1 MKDLIRKLEKKYN
14 IEDIE
19 NTAIKCFID
28 NNNLGFIFSNE
39 LINHKIQNYN
49 ENCYK
54 MIQKD
59 LEIKDLEILNIFFE
73 GLLTEK
79 EKNEN
84 GIVFTPLYI
93 CDYIVKNTIKKF
105 DSNTK
110 IIDPSCGC
118 GIFIISILNYLR
130 KKTNAKIIDLLEKN
144 IYGID
149 ITKNNIERTKIL
161 LTLYCIMNGED
172 KNEIKFNIIEAD
184 SLFSDWNEL
193 FSVDKFDYIIGN
205 PPYVNNHDL
214 KEAYIKKLS
223 STFKTTTEGT
233 FNIFYAF
240 IEKSMEYLDDKGK
253 LGYIIPNNFIHIQ
266 SARPLRQFIRE
277 NNYLNEIIDFKDNT
291 IFYPILTYNC
301 IMYLTKNNK
310 TYKFAQIQKKED
322 FKSVFKNIE
331 FKKAKLSDLSDN
343 GWKLVD
349 INVRNNISK
358 IEGFN
363 KKLDS
368 YIRVGIATL
377 RDKVY
382 VIDGYDESNKMYY
395 KIYNDKK
402 YFIEEDIT
410 IPYIKVSKYKSDEDI
425 GRIIFPYIVKD
436 NNSIPIDVE
445 ILKKIYPMAYEYF
458 VDTKETLDER
468 DSDGKLNLSNWYMY
482 GRSQG
487 LNLWNEKILFST
499 FNENPNFVKSKVRD
513 FLFSNGYCIINYD
526 IDEDVLLKIL
536 NSNIMKYYIDNTSY
550 SISGNYKCYQKKY
563 VKNFSIPELSADDIL
578 FIKKCDDQNEL
589 DKFLISLY
597 NLIFD

>member
-1 MKDLIRKLEKKYN
+1 MKDLIRKLEKKFN

-39 LINHKIQNYN
+39 LINHKIQKYN
-49 ENCYK
+49 EDCYK

-59 LEIKDLEILNIFFE
+59 LEIKDLETLNVFFE

-79 EKNEN
+79 EKNVN

-118 GIFIISILNYLR
+118 GIFIISTLNYLR
-130 KKTNAKIIDLLEKN
+130 KKTNTKIIDLLEKN

-172 KNEIKFNIIEAD
+172 KNEINFNIIEAD

-193 FSVDKFDYIIGN
+193 FDADKFDYIIGN
-205 PPYVNNHDL
+205 PPYVNNHGL
-214 KEAYIKKLS
+214 SENYIKKLS
-223 STFKTTTEGT
+223 STFKTTIEGT

-240 IEKSMEYLDDKGK
+240 IEKSMDYLADDGK

-310 TYKFAQIQKKED
+310 IYKFAQIQKKED

-343 GWKLVD
+343 GWELVD

-368 YIRVGIATL
+368 YIKVGIATL

-382 VIDGYDESNKMYY
+382 VIDGYDDSKKMYY
-395 KIYNDKK
+395 KIYNEKK

-425 GRIIFPYIVKD
+425 GRIIFPYTIKD
-436 NNSIPIDVE
+436 NNSIPIDSEV
-445 ILKKIYPMAYEYF
+445 LKKKYPMAYKYF
-458 VDTKETLDER
+458 IDTKETLDER
-468 DSDGKLNLSNWYMY
+468 DSEEKLNLSNWYMY

-499 FNENPNFVKSKVRD
+499 FNENPNFIKPKTRD

-563 VKNFSIPELSADDIL
+563 VKKFSIPELSTDDIL
-578 FIKKCDDQNEL
+578 FIKKCDDKKEL
-589 DKFLISLY
+589 DKFLINLY
-597 NLIFD
+597 NLILD

>member
-1 MKDLIRKLEKKYN
+1 MKYLIIELKKMFN
-14 IEDIE
+14 IEEIE
-19 NTAIKCFID
+19 NTAIKCFVD
-28 NNNLGFIFSNE
+28 NNNLGPIFSNE
-39 LINHKIQNYN
+39 LINQRIQKYN

-54 MIQKD
+54 MIQRGI
-59 LEIKDLEILNIFFE
+59 LIKDLETLNNFFE

-79 EKNEN
+79 EKNGN

-93 CDYIVKNTIKKF
+93 CDYIIKNTIRKF
-105 DSNTK
+105 DINTK

-118 GIFIISILNYLR
+118 GIFIISTLNYLK
-130 KKTNAKIIDLLEKN
+130 KKTNIKIIDLLEKN

-172 KNEIKFNIIEAD
+172 KNVINFNIIEAD

-193 FSVDKFDYIIGN
+193 FNVYKFDYIIGN
-205 PPYVNNHDL
+205 PPYANNHDL
-214 KEAYIKKLS
+214 KELYIKKLS
-223 STFKTTTEGT
+223 STFKTTTKGT

-240 IEKSMEYLDDKGK
+240 IEKSMDYLTDDGK

-301 IMYLTKNNK
+301 IIYLTKNNK

-331 FKKAKLSDLSDN
+331 FKKAKLSDLSDK
-343 GWKLVD
+343 GWELVD
-349 INVRNNISK
+349 INVKNNIAK
-358 IEGFN
+358 IESFE

-377 RDKVY
+377 RDKMY
-382 VIDGYDESNKMYY
+382 VIDGYDKNKKMYY

-402 YFIEEDIT
+402 YFIEENIT

-425 GRIIFPYIVKD
+425 KRIIFPYIIKN
-436 NNSIPIDVE
+436 NNSVPIDVNV
-445 ILKKIYPMAYEYF
+445 LKNKYPNAYQYF
-458 VDTKETLDER
+458 IDTKEMLSER
-468 DSDGKLNLSNWYMY
+468 N
-482 GRSQG
+482 
-487 LNLWNEKILFST
+487 
-499 FNENPNFVKSKVRD
+499 
-513 FLFSNGYCIINYD
+513 
-526 IDEDVLLKIL
+526 
-536 NSNIMKYYIDNTSY
+536 
-550 SISGNYKCYQKKY
+550 
-563 VKNFSIPELSADDIL
+563 
-578 FIKKCDDQNEL
+578 
-589 DKFLISLY
+589 
-597 NLIFD
+597 

>member
-1 MKDLIRKLEKKYN
+1 MKDLIKKLEKKFD
-14 IEDIE
+14 IETIE
-19 NTAIKCFID
+19 NTAIKCFVD

-39 LINHKIQNYN
+39 LINKKIQNYN
-49 ENCYK
+49 EDCYK
-54 MIQKD
+54 LIQKNLLIND
-59 LEIKDLEILNIFFE
+59 LETLNSFYE

-93 CDYIVKNTIKKF
+93 CDYIVKNTIKRF
-105 DSNTK
+105 DKDTK

-118 GIFIISILNYLR
+118 GIFIISTLNYLK
-130 KKTNAKIIDLLEKN
+130 KKTNMKIIDLLENN

-172 KNEIKFNIIEAD
+172 KNKIDFNIIETD
-184 SLFSDWNEL
+184 SLFNDWNEL
-193 FSVDKFDYIIGN
+193 FSVNGFDYIIGN

-214 KEAYIKKLS
+214 KESYIKKLS

-240 IEKSMEYLDDKGK
+240 IEKSMEYLSDDGK

-301 IMYLTKNNK
+301 IIYLTKKNK

-331 FKKAKLSDLSDN
+331 FKKAKISDLSDN
-343 GWKLVD
+343 GWELVD
-349 INVRNNISK
+349 LNVRNNISK
-358 IEGFN
+358 IEGFK

-382 VIDGYDESNKMYY
+382 VIDGYDEDKKMYY
-395 KIYNDKK
+395 KTYNDKK
-402 YFIEEDIT
+402 YYIEEGII
-410 IPYIKVSKYKSDEDI
+410 IPYIKVSKYKSDDDI
-425 GRIIFPYIVKD
+425 GRIIFPYTVKD

-445 ILKKIYPMAYEYF
+445 VLKKKYPMAYQYF
-458 VDTKETLDER
+458 LDTKETLDER

-487 LNLWNEKILFST
+487 LNLWDEKILFST
-499 FNENPNFVKSKVRD
+499 FNENPNFVKSKEKE

-526 IDEDVLLKIL
+526 IDEDVLLKII
-536 NSNIMKYYIDNTSY
+536 NSDIMKYYIDNTSY

-563 VKNFSIPELSADDIL
+563 VKNFSIPELSAEDIS
-578 FIKKCDDQNEL
+578 FIKKCSDKQEL
-589 DKFLISLY
+589 NKYLINLY